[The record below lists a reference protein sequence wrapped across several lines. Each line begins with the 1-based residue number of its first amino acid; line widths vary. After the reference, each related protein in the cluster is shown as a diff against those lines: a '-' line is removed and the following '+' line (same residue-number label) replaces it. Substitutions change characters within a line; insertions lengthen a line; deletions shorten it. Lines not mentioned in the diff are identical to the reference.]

1 MDKILRLFGGSEQL
15 WQYIQK
21 YAKTAGVEGTRTVLE
36 LYYVLKSPDTPGLDK
51 TIIVA
56 ALSYQLLPEDLISTE
71 NFGILGFID
80 NGAALTLAYNRV
92 KSRVTPQIDAQVNA
106 ILNQWF
112 GGMQPAIASDAP
124 SNSNWNNPNSYN
136 DGWREQPVQTPP
148 QFNTQGP
155 VNKPRKP
162 TTPMW
167 DDDDV
172 VID

>member
-1 MDKILRLFGGSEQL
+1 MDNILRLFGGSEQL

-21 YAKTAGVEGTRTVLE
+21 YAKTASVEGTRTVLE

-56 ALSYQLLPEDLISTE
+56 ALAYQLLPEDLISTE

-80 NGAALTLAYNRV
+80 NGAALALAYNRM
-92 KSRVTPQIDAQVNA
+92 KSRITPQIDAQVNA

-112 GGMQPAIASDAP
+112 GGIQSVIAGDAP
-124 SNSNWNNPNSYN
+124 SNNNWNTPNSYN
-136 DGWREQPVQTPP
+136 DGLREQPTQNPP
-148 QFNTQGP
+148 HFNTHEP
-155 VNKPRKP
+155 VSKPRKP
-162 TTPMW
+162 AAPMW

>member
-56 ALSYQLLPEDLISTE
+56 ALAYQLLPEDLISTE

-80 NGAALTLAYNRV
+80 NGAALALAYNRV
-92 KSRVTPQIDAQVNA
+92 KSRVTPQIDAQVNG

-112 GGMQPAIASDAP
+112 GGIQPAITSDAP
-124 SNSNWNNPNSYN
+124 SNNNWNNPTPYN

-162 TTPMW
+162 TTPKW

>member
-21 YAKTAGVEGTRTVLE
+21 YAKTAGIEGTRTVLE

-56 ALSYQLLPEDLISTE
+56 ALAYQLLPEDLISTE

-80 NGAALTLAYNRV
+80 NGAALALAYNRV

-112 GGMQPAIASDAP
+112 GGIQPAIASDAD
-124 SNSNWNNPNSYN
+124 SNNNWNNPTSYN
-136 DGWREQPVQTPP
+136 EGWREQPVQTPTH
-148 QFNTQGP
+148 FNTP
-155 VNKPRKP
+155 ESLNKPRKP

>member
-56 ALSYQLLPEDLISTE
+56 ALAYQLLPEDLISTE

-80 NGAALTLAYNRV
+80 NGAALALAYNRV

-112 GGMQPAIASDAP
+112 GGMQPAIASDVP
-124 SNSNWNNPNSYN
+124 SNNDRNNPYGKSEE
-136 DGWREQPVQTPP
+136 WREQPVQTPP
-148 QFNTQGP
+148 QFNTQVS
-155 VNKPRKP
+155 VNNPRKP
-162 TTPMW
+162 TIPMW

>member
-1 MDKILRLFGGSEQL
+1 MDNILRLFGGSEQL

-36 LYYVLKSPDTPGLDK
+36 LYYVLKSPDTSGLDK

-56 ALSYQLLPEDLISTE
+56 ALAYQLLPEDLISTE
-71 NFGILGFID
+71 KFGILGLVD

-92 KSRVTPQIDAQVNA
+92 KSRVTPQIEAQVNA
-106 ILNQWF
+106 IINQWF
-112 GGMQPAIASDAP
+112 GSMQSATANDTYD
-124 SNSNWNNPNSYN
+124 NWDSHKSYN
-136 DGWREQPVQTPP
+136 DGWREQPEQVTSK
-148 QFNTQGP
+148 FNTQEP
-155 VNKPRKP
+155 ANRPRKP

-167 DDDDV
+167 DDEDV

>member
-56 ALSYQLLPEDLISTE
+56 ALAYQLLPEDLISTE

-80 NGAALTLAYNRV
+80 NGAALALAYNRV

-112 GGMQPAIASDAP
+112 GSMQPVMASDAP
-124 SNSNWNNPNSYN
+124 SSNNRNTPNSYN
-136 DGWREQPVQTPP
+136 DGWCEQPGQTPP
-148 QFNTQGP
+148 QFNTQGS
-155 VNKPRKP
+155 VNKPHKP
-162 TTPMW
+162 ITPMW
-167 DDDDV
+167 DDDDM

>member
-1 MDKILRLFGGSEQL
+1 MDKIFRLFGGSEQL

-21 YAKTAGVEGTRTVLE
+21 YAKTAGVEGTRIVLE

-56 ALSYQLLPEDLISTE
+56 ALAYQLLPEDLMSTE
-71 NFGILGFID
+71 NFGILGLID
-80 NGAALTLAYNRV
+80 NGATLALAYNRV

-112 GGMQPAIASDAP
+112 GGMQPAIASGAP
-124 SNSNWNNPNSYN
+124 SNNSWDNPHADNG
-136 DGWREQPVQTPP
+136 GWREQPVQIPP
-148 QFNTQGP
+148 QFNTQDS
-155 VNKPRKP
+155 VDKPRKP
-162 TTPMW
+162 TTSMW
-167 DDDDV
+167 NDDDV

>member
-1 MDKILRLFGGSEQL
+1 M
-15 WQYIQK
+15 
-21 YAKTAGVEGTRTVLE
+21 EGTRTVLE

-56 ALSYQLLPEDLISTE
+56 ALAYQLLPEDLISTE
-71 NFGILGFID
+71 KFGLLGFID
-80 NGAALTLAYNRV
+80 NGAALALAYNRV
-92 KSRVTPQIDAQVNA
+92 KSRVTPQIVAQVNA

-112 GGMQPAIASDAP
+112 GGMQTAIASDAH
-124 SNSNWNNPNSYN
+124 SNNNWNNPNSYN

-148 QFNTQGP
+148 QFNTQGSA
-155 VNKPRKP
+155 NKPRKP

>member
-1 MDKILRLFGGSEQL
+1 MDNILRLFGGSEQL

-21 YAKTAGVEGTRTVLE
+21 YAKTASVEGTRMILE
-36 LYYVLKSPDTPGLDK
+36 LYYVLKSPDTSGLDK

-56 ALSYQLLPEDLISTE
+56 ALAYQLLPEDLISTE
-71 NFGILGFID
+71 KFGILGLVD

-92 KSRVTPQIDAQVNA
+92 KSRVTPQIEAQVNA

-112 GGMQPAIASDAP
+112 GSMQPATANDMY
-124 SNSNWNNPNSYN
+124 NNRDSHKSYN
-136 DGWREQPVQTPP
+136 EGWREQPEQVTPK
-148 QFNTQGP
+148 FNTQEP
-155 VNKPRKP
+155 ANRPRKP

-167 DDDDV
+167 DDEDV

>member
-15 WQYIQK
+15 WQSIQK

-56 ALSYQLLPEDLISTE
+56 ALAYQLLPEDLISTE

-80 NGAALTLAYNRV
+80 NGAALALAYNRV

-112 GGMQPAIASDAP
+112 RGMQTAIVSDAP
-124 SNSNWNNPNSYN
+124 SNNNWNSPNSYN

-148 QFNTQGP
+148 QFNTQEP

-162 TTPMW
+162 NTPMW